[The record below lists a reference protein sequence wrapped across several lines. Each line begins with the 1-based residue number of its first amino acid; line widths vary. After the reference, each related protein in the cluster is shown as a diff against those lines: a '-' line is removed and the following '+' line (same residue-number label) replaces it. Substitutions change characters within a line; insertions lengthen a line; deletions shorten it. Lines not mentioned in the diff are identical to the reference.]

1 MVNRADREAEF
12 DKIREEV
19 EAEIQRDIEQGDT
32 LHIELEELASLEA
45 EVGLDEMDL
54 DEAAIDTVAADTTD
68 DNLDADDDGIEA
80 DLDVDDGIDD
90 NEIISDLPQE
100 DTQSYGT
107 GLQGAPSDRAGRW
120 TRYSRTQQFNE
131 ASPVLTGG
139 DVDANYEQANA
150 VGDESVG
157 GTVATPDQDIVD
169 EIGAAVGLEMN
180 DRAFLRTNE
189 VLEQRDDQRWELD
202 PMSSE
207 DYGDRRD

>member
-1 MVNRADREAEF
+1 MADPTDYSE
-12 DKIREEV
+12 IREEV
-19 EAEIQRDIEQGDT
+19 EAEIERDLEQGNT
-32 LHIELEELASLEA
+32 IQMELEEIESLEA
-45 EVGLDEMDL
+45 EVGLEEVDL
-54 DEAAIDTVAADTTD
+54 DEADIDAIAADTTD
-68 DNLDADDDGIEA
+68 DNLDADDDGVTGDAA
-80 DLDVDDGIDD
+80 DDPV
-90 NEIISDLPQE
+90 ISDLPQE

-107 GLQGAPSDRAGRW
+107 GLQGAPSDRRGR
-120 TRYSRTQQFNE
+120 YQPSQLNE

-169 EIGAAVGLEMN
+169 EIGAAVGLEMD

-189 VLEQRDDQRWELD
+189 ILDQRDDRRWELD

-207 DYGDRRD
+207 DYGDRREE